1 MLNTRHSSLQTALAT
16 RTAQLATKEPG
27 AARHASRRVSLS
39 CIFCPARRSLL
50 LEAFINCV
58 RSQDL
63 KGKVP
68 RRYAVAQDE
77 HVKERLRTWVSS
89 FVLDVPEAAAATNR
103 ARAAT
108 GAAVTA

>member
-1 MLNTRHSSLQTALAT
+1 M
-16 RTAQLATKEPG
+16 
-27 AARHASRRVSLS
+27 
-39 CIFCPARRSLL
+39 
-50 LEAFINCV
+50 
-58 RSQDL
+58 
-63 KGKVP
+63 P

-108 GAAVTA
+108 GAAVTACKPAGGKSVRRDSGRHGKHMSAQRRCCADSAVSEH